1 MKQYMWKARF
11 LVFAGLSVL
20 MLFNSS
26 STYGQS
32 EGQAKQ
38 QIPDIKVKNVEGDLG
53 LYRPIN
59 VEVENLSQYLEKTGK
74 EYGKFTLYLDWRPL
88 KGLTPR
94 LAGNNKLTFDLRRT
108 DQSKDEWDALLG
120 RPFTPNKKG
129 FKTAVPVT
137 IGYDNE
143 NPIKTDVGLYS
154 LIVVNKYGFLIAV
167 VAFALSLY
175 IFWSLA
181 RRTGILRD
189 PCPDLPPPQR
199 PYSLGRTQM
208 AFWFFVVVAAYL
220 LIWLITSNRDSL
232 TQEVLTLLGIS
243 TATALGAAVV
253 GANKAS
259 GDDSKKQALEQE
271 QQTLAVRLSQLDQEI
286 AAQPQN
292 LTELNQEKADK
303 TARLEQVK
311 KELAAVNQRQQPQQS
326 EGFLKDILSDADGV
340 SLHRFQMAIWTIVL
354 GIIFAA
360 SVYNS
365 LAMPQFSGTQLAL
378 MGNSGGTYIG
388 FKFPEKQT

>member
-1 MKQYMWKARF
+1 
-11 LVFAGLSVL
+11 
-20 MLFNSS
+20 
-26 STYGQS
+26 
-32 EGQAKQ
+32 
-38 QIPDIKVKNVEGDLG
+38 
-53 LYRPIN
+53 
-59 VEVENLSQYLEKTGK
+59 
-74 EYGKFTLYLDWRPL
+74 
-88 KGLTPR
+88 
-94 LAGNNKLTFDLRRT
+94 
-108 DQSKDEWDALLG
+108 
-120 RPFTPNKKG
+120 
-129 FKTAVPVT
+129 
-137 IGYDNE
+137 
-143 NPIKTDVGLYS
+143 
-154 LIVVNKYGFLIAV
+154 
-167 VAFALSLY
+167 
-175 IFWSLA
+175 
-181 RRTGILRD
+181 
-189 PCPDLPPPQR
+189 
-199 PYSLGRTQM
+199 M

-354 GIIFAA
+354 GIIFVA

-365 LAMPQFSGTQLAL
+365 LAMPQFSGTLLAL
-378 MGNSGGTYIG
+378 MGISGGTYIG